1 MPRRSVYS
9 SDPQSVNSEEISC
22 QSNRS
27 LYSDSARQVA
37 TLLSR
42 TDSGMKLCELIS
54 SLRVSRQTLLR
65 WLVAMEKAG
74 MVYRTFERNEKRGRP
89 EGIYHLRKELFWE
102 ENELSE
108 SIRIIT
114 DADQILEKR
123 LHFADTALTKLDSC
137 ADWSGPALSL
147 RNEKFV
153 EVIYGIISRGVKFR
167 YITEII
173 GDNIVHCNK
182 LLALGV
188 EVRHMDSM
196 RANFAVTDG
205 EYHAA
210 IFFGKTRRIPQLF
223 FSNKLNVVISYQR
236 IFDELWE
243 KAIPAT
249 LRFKELEGNNLKGE
263 RSLLEPESNR
273 NLLQLEFQTL
283 AKLCKFR
290 SDGRCLLRSEQKTEC
305 EEHYCPFLTA

>member
-1 MPRRSVYS
+1 MSGRSAYFL
-9 SDPQSVNSEEISC
+9 DPQNTASEEISR
-22 QSNRS
+22 QSHWS
-27 LYSDSARQVA
+27 LYSDAARQVA
-37 TLLSR
+37 TILSR
-42 TDSGMKLCELIS
+42 ADSGMKLSEMIC

-65 WLVAMEKAG
+65 WLHAMEKAG
-74 MVYRTFERNEKRGRP
+74 MVYRTFERTEKRGRP
-89 EGIYHLRKELFWE
+89 EGVYHLRRELFWE
-102 ENELSE
+102 EDRVSD

-114 DADQILEKR
+114 DTDKILKKR

-137 ADWSGPALSL
+137 ADSSGPALSL
-147 RNEKFV
+147 GSEKFV
-153 EVIYGIISRGVKFR
+153 KVIDGIVTRGIKFR

-173 GDNIVHCNK
+173 EDNIVHCKK

-210 IFFGKTRRIPQLF
+210 IFFGKTRRISQLF

-236 IFDELWE
+236 IFDDLWE

-249 LRFKELEGNNLKGE
+249 LRFREVEVSDSKSEGD
-263 RSLLEPESNR
+263 LLEPESNR
-273 NLLQLEFQTL
+273 NRLQLNFRTL
-283 AKLCKFR
+283 GKLCKFR
-290 SDGRCLLRSEQKTEC
+290 LDGKCLLRSEEKTEC
-305 EEHYCPFLTA
+305 EEHYCPFLIA